1 MKCFMVFCA
10 ALMMLAVS
18 AEAQCPAGGCPSSVV
33 RSTSGYASRGVR
45 TYSTVRT
52 ASRSVSYG
60 SSGSNHRRAHRSAR
74 RFVSRGSNG

>member
-18 AEAQCPAGGCPSSVV
+18 AEAQCPAGGCPSGV
-33 RSTSGYASRGVR
+33 RSTGGYASRGVR